1 LPQRQRYLCRSSN
14 ARRKR
19 PTPELLT
26 VSDEQ
31 RASGTVD
38 EREEVLRLFIDGLT
52 EHAFVTLAPDG
63 IITSWNVGAQHLF
76 GHRRER
82 TVGVHVSKIFKPE
95 DHESGVR
102 MEDLQRAERLG
113 SVSGSRWVA
122 HADGSRRYVRA
133 TIVAL
138 RRDVRCVGY
147 AALAQEAP
155 VPMATDEDG
164 RSMRNIL
171 MARVEDTTRRLSESN
186 ALLATEIADRT
197 QAEAARIRLLRRLVV
212 AQEEERRR
220 IARDLH
226 DDLGQRLTA
235 LRLTLEAG
243 VKERREPPAITRA
256 LQMLA
261 RIDQSVDFLAWE
273 LRPAA
278 LDELGL
284 DKVLE
289 TFVAEWSRH
298 TGIRATFHAASR
310 DVERFVP
317 ELEASIYRIAQEAL
331 NNVAKHAHARSV
343 NVLLEQR
350 GETIVLVVEDDGA
363 GFQPTGTGE
372 TMIGLMG
379 MRERA
384 AAVGGT
390 TEIEPT
396 PDGGTTVLTR
406 MPLCPLHVEHSRRAF
421 DSRVV
426 TALGSP
432 SASAV
437 GASDS
442 SPPLSSI
449 RVRVQELQ
457 QAVAARDE
465 FIATVAHEL
474 RNPIAPLTFQLRLA
488 IEKSERLAAA
498 GESMPVEWVQSQL
511 RRIEQR
517 LHRLLE
523 TLDRLLDVS
532 RLSTGR
538 IDLQPE
544 PTDLAQAVREVITSL
559 EAELAVAR
567 CKLTLSERG
576 EATGAWDRLRLEQIC
591 RNLLSNAIR
600 FGAGRPIEVMVD
612 ADDDFATLQ
621 VRDHGVG
628 IDANHQT
635 RIFERFERGMEQRS
649 GGFGIGLWVVKTICV
664 AMGGT
669 VAVESE
675 PGEGARFT
683 VMLPR
688 FNERE
693 SVTVGPEGT

>member
-1 LPQRQRYLCRSSN
+1 VTDEERAGSTFD
-14 ARRKR
+14 KR
-19 PTPELLT
+19 
-26 VSDEQ
+26 D
-31 RASGTVD
+31 D
-38 EREEVLRLFIDGLT
+38 VLRLALDCLT

-63 IITSWNVGAQHLF
+63 VITSWNVGAQHLF
-76 GHRRER
+76 GHSRER
-82 TVGVHVSKIFKPE
+82 AVGVHVSMIFKPE
-95 DHESGVR
+95 DQESGVR
-102 MEDLQRAERLG
+102 MEDLQRADRLG
-113 SVSGSRWVA
+113 SVSGSRWVV
-122 HADGSRRYVRA
+122 HEDGSRRYVRA

-138 RRDVRCVGY
+138 RPDSRCVGY
-147 AALAQEAP
+147 VALAQEAP
-155 VPMATDEDG
+155 VPMPSDRDG

-171 MARVEDTTRRLSESN
+171 MARVEDTTRRLAESN

-243 VKERREPPAITRA
+243 VKEPREPQPAITTA

-289 TFVAEWSRH
+289 TYAAEWSRH
-298 TGIRATFHAASR
+298 TGIRATFHTGAR
-310 DVERFVP
+310 DVGRFAP

-331 NNVAKHAHARSV
+331 NNVAKHAHACSV

-350 GETIVLVVEDDGA
+350 DQTIVLVVEDDGA
-363 GFQPTGTGE
+363 GFPPTGSGE
-372 TMIGLMG
+372 TMIGLTG

-396 PDGGTTVLTR
+396 PHGGTTVLTR
-406 MPLCPLHVEHSRRAF
+406 VPLYPLPVEHSRRAS
-421 DSRVV
+421 DSGLV
-426 TALGSP
+426 TALGNPASP
-432 SASAV
+432 SGPAV

-442 SPPLSSI
+442 TSPAAGSI
-449 RVRVQELQ
+449 RARVQELQ

-488 IEKSERLAAA
+488 IEKSERLAAV

-544 PTDLAQAVREVITSL
+544 PTDLAQAVREVISSL

-567 CKLTLSERG
+567 CKLTFSERG
-576 EATGAWDRLRLEQIC
+576 EATGEWDRLRLEQIC

-600 FGAGRPIEVMVD
+600 FGAGRPIDVVVD
-612 ADDDFATLQ
+612 ADEDFATLQ

-628 IDANHQT
+628 IDPNHQT

-693 SVTVGPEGT
+693 LVTVGQEGA